1 MAVAMTLPPIA
12 IRSASAER
20 AYCAA
25 RLCRAFRT
33 ATAEPHV
40 LRVGREAEE
49 VAAKLSSSLPAYV
62 RAEAWQRAQEMR
74 DFVAANHT
82 GDEAVGVLV
91 AVVRELLVDAPTF
104 CATLDRVVR
113 DAAIEAGVIV
123 RLQGGIPVSE
133 PEHCAAALVVIRSL
147 T

>member
-1 MAVAMTLPPIA
+1 MAVTMVLPPVV
-12 IRSASAER
+12 IRDASAER

-40 LRVGREAEE
+40 LRLNREAEE
-49 VAAKLSSSLPAYV
+49 VAARLSSRLPAYV
-62 RAEAWQRAQEMR
+62 RAEAWQRAQDLR
-74 DFVAANHT
+74 DFVAANFT

-91 AVVRELLVDAPTF
+91 AVVRELLVDSPSSCTG
-104 CATLDRVVR
+104 LDRIVR
-113 DAAIEAGVIV
+113 EAAIEAGVIV

-133 PEHCAAALVVIRSL
+133 PEHCAAALAVIRSVA
-147 T
+147 